1 MLSQRKTQKCF
12 FSPLSSG
19 PLQRS
24 RTGFWEG
31 ARSAMSHTPVLQ
43 WLSAVAGIFAAALW
57 FWSAS
62 IRVYP
67 GSLYGGVSPE
77 QMKLM
82 NRQSRLNA
90 WAAVLTG
97 VSVGL

>member
-1 MLSQRKTQKCF
+1 
-12 FSPLSSG
+12 
-19 PLQRS
+19 
-24 RTGFWEG
+24 
-31 ARSAMSHTPVLQ
+31 MSHMSVLQ
-43 WLSAVAGIFAAALW
+43 WLSAVVGLCAAALW

-77 QMKLM
+77 QTTLM

-90 WAAVLTG
+90 CAAALTG
-97 VSVGL
+97 VSVGLQALALFA